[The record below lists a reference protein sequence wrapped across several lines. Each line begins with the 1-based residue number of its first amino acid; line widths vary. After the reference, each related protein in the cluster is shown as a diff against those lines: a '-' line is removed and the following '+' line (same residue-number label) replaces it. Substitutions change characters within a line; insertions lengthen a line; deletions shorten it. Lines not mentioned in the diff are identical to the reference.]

1 LGEERYTCGLMVEEK
16 RPFPERILQRHKL
29 LALIIFLFLIMAG
42 VYNYLIPPFEGPD
55 EPQHFAYAQWL
66 AEGNGLPP
74 QGLAAWETPLEQEAS
89 QPPLYYFLAAIPIKM
104 AALDDPPATYRP
116 NPHYP
121 APFPHKFPDNENRAI
136 HYGTDTRPLQGA
148 WLGLY
153 VARAVTLLFGIL
165 LLVATYGLARQILPD
180 RPNLA
185 LGATFLVAFTP
196 QVLFLSTMVSND
208 IPAAAFSALT
218 LWGLAVWLRQ
228 EKAAPWPPLLTGLA
242 LGLAGLT
249 KVSALLLALPIGAG
263 LLWWRLSR
271 RQSWSTVLRDGA
283 LFALALTA
291 VAGWWFLHN
300 WLTFGSPV
308 GLDTHTYA
316 PWSLTQDGVLVQM
329 GERWVEVVRSAW
341 LALGWGAVRPADW
354 AYLGL
359 FLFLAL
365 AIVGLLRFTRQT
377 YRARQPEWDRAL
389 ALTGLLLL
397 TFVIVALFL
406 EVWMRQ
412 VVAVHGRLLFPAL
425 AASAILLVLGWHSL
439 HPRLPRLA
447 YLYQFIWAALVPLLL
462 LRPAYHATLLLPAE
476 IETVSPR
483 LGWLAWEEGSA
494 EPLAEIIQV
503 NVPQPTAVAG
513 SVVPVEVCW
522 QALSQ
527 TETDYSIMIQFIG
540 PGNGLAAARRTY
552 PAHGLHPTSQW
563 QPGDAACETLHVLIP
578 PELNQTLVYEVEIN
592 LIDNNTGQRL
602 ANTNADGLPLPFE
615 FVDKIRLEAQDTRF
629 TTLVEVES
637 SPIQLLDQTFD
648 TVWRAG
654 ETATVS
660 LSWATPTLLT
670 DDYQVFVHL
679 RHPESDEIV
688 AQADGP
694 PLDGWYPTS
703 WWLPGEIVSEVRAF
717 TIPADLANGRYTLI
731 TGFYDLASGERL
743 GLKNILG
750 EVLVTGGTD

>member
-1 LGEERYTCGLMVEEK
+1 
-16 RPFPERILQRHKL
+16 
-29 LALIIFLFLIMAG
+29 
-42 VYNYLIPPFEGPD
+42 
-55 EPQHFAYAQWL
+55 
-66 AEGNGLPP
+66 
-74 QGLAAWETPLEQEAS
+74 
-89 QPPLYYFLAAIPIKM
+89 
-104 AALDDPPATYRP
+104 
-116 NPHYP
+116 
-121 APFPHKFPDNENRAI
+121 
-136 HYGTDTRPLQGA
+136 
-148 WLGLY
+148 
-153 VARAVTLLFGIL
+153 
-165 LLVATYGLARQILPD
+165 
-180 RPNLA
+180 
-185 LGATFLVAFTP
+185 
-196 QVLFLSTMVSND
+196 
-208 IPAAAFSALT
+208 
-218 LWGLAVWLRQ
+218 
-228 EKAAPWPPLLTGLA
+228 
-242 LGLAGLT
+242 
-249 KVSALLLALPIGAG
+249 
-263 LLWWRLSR
+263 
-271 RQSWSTVLRDGA
+271 
-283 LFALALTA
+283 
-291 VAGWWFLHN
+291 
-300 WLTFGSPV
+300 
-308 GLDTHTYA
+308 
-316 PWSLTQDGVLVQM
+316 
-329 GERWVEVVRSAW
+329 
-341 LALGWGAVRPADW
+341 
-354 AYLGL
+354 
-359 FLFLAL
+359 
-365 AIVGLLRFTRQT
+365 
-377 YRARQPEWDRAL
+377 
-389 ALTGLLLL
+389 
-397 TFVIVALFL
+397 
-406 EVWMRQ
+406 
-412 VVAVHGRLLFPAL
+412 
-425 AASAILLVLGWHSL
+425 
-439 HPRLPRLA
+439 
-447 YLYQFIWAALVPLLL
+447 
-462 LRPAYHATLLLPAE
+462 
-476 IETVSPR
+476 
-483 LGWLAWEEGSA
+483 
-494 EPLAEIIQV
+494 
-503 NVPQPTAVAG
+503 
-513 SVVPVEVCW
+513 
-522 QALSQ
+522 LSQ